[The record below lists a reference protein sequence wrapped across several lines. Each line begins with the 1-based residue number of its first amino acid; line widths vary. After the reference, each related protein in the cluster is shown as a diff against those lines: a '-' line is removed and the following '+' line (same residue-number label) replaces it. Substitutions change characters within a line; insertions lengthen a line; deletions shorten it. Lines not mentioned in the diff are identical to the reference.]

1 MMTIRSVLI
10 IEDEASFVQTLEYAL
25 RNTPEHRYA
34 VQHAPSAE
42 KGAEIIARGER
53 FDVILLDYYLPGRNG
68 GEFLKTLRESGNET
82 PVICISVSQDYKIV
96 QQLLQSG
103 ADDYVSKE
111 ELNNTLGME
120 KTISAAIEKKL
131 YERRI
136 AELEVGSHRMDAIL
150 TIVRTVQHELNNP
163 MAISQ
168 LALSRLAEPE
178 RLSREEYRRAFNQVQ
193 EGIDRMAS
201 VLRLLPEV
209 RGEVFNE
216 KLHGLKIYSLP
227 TKPPSP

>member
-1 MMTIRSVLI
+1 MMTIRTVLI
-10 IEDEASFVQTLEYAL
+10 IEDEANFVQTLEYAL
-25 RNTPEHRYA
+25 RNAPEHRYA

-42 KGAEIIARGER
+42 EGAEIVAHGGR

-103 ADDYVSKE
+103 ADDYVAKE
-111 ELNNTLGME
+111 ELNNTLALE
-120 KTISAAIEKKL
+120 KTISAVIEKKL

-136 AELEVGSHRMDAIL
+136 AELEIGSHRMDAIL

-178 RLSREEYRRAFNQVQ
+178 RLSREEYRRAFDQVQ

-209 RGEVFNE
+209 REEVFNE
-216 KLHGLKIYSLP
+216 KLHGLKIYSMP
-227 TKPPSP
+227 AKPPSP